1 MTYVNDSRAFTL
13 FEAVFGSA
21 KGYKRFA
28 GLIFGTGTGGGVAYI
43 GQLLSDV
50 ACVGGEFG
58 HIFSPDHLVQKYD
71 LPIISCGHGKPG
83 CIKTLIS
90 GSAMT
95 RLCEAMTG
103 RALMPRDIDQF

>member
-1 MTYVNDSRAFTL
+1 MTYVNGSHAFTL
-13 FEAVFGSA
+13 FEAFFGSA
-21 KGYKRFA
+21 KDYKRVA
-28 GLIFGTGTGGGVAYI
+28 GLIFGTGTDGGVAYI

-50 ACVGGEFG
+50 ACLGGEFG

-71 LPIISCGHGKPG
+71 LPIMTCGHGKAG
-83 CIKTLIS
+83 RIKTLIS
-90 GSAMT
+90 GSGMT